1 MNKKETITKLYQR
14 YLQDDL
20 HAEELMTFLQLVED
34 PANQPILQELIGQSF
49 QDFQTQTSLSD
60 SEEAFSRFKHQVLQ
74 QPAPDLLPIRTR
86 KPSYLKWLPYAAVLL
101 LGLGF
106 TWLFFQQKQ
115 GVETKQ
121 LANQT
126 QQMDI
131 AAGATHAILT
141 SGDGAPIALDSNSML
156 ELASNQVLL
165 NKDTLQRF
173 HKVVWHTLETPRASE
188 YKLTLPDGSRVHLNA
203 GSKLHF
209 PSAFSGSIREVR
221 LEGEAYFEVAHQAN
235 QPFQVLSANQQIEVL
250 GTSFNVSAYAEE
262 ALRTTLVS
270 GKVAVKT
277 PIGELFLNPGQQ
289 AVWAKGQ
296 LSKADVDVEEAIAW
310 AQSRIVFSKKNLQQI
325 TKQLERWYDVDF
337 VFADNLQDLKTK
349 TFSGNIAR
357 SSSLAEVLNI
367 FTLNHS
373 INYKIEG
380 RKVYVLKTTKH

>member
-1 MNKKETITKLYQR
+1 
-14 YLQDDL
+14 
-20 HAEELMTFLQLVED
+20 
-34 PANQPILQELIGQSF
+34 
-49 QDFQTQTSLSD
+49 
-60 SEEAFSRFKHQVLQ
+60 
-74 QPAPDLLPIRTR
+74 
-86 KPSYLKWLPYAAVLL
+86 
-101 LGLGF
+101 
-106 TWLFFQQKQ
+106 
-115 GVETKQ
+115 
-121 LANQT
+121 
-126 QQMDI
+126 MDI

-141 SGDGAPIALDSNSML
+141 SGDGAPMALNSNSML
-156 ELASNQVLL
+156 ELASNQILL

-203 GSKLHF
+203 GSKLHSLRPLVGLF
-209 PSAFSGSIREVR
+209 RECDWKR
-221 LEGEAYFEVAHQAN
+221 PYLREVAHQAN

-277 PIGELFLNPGQQ
+277 PAGELFLNLASKRYGQR
-289 AVWAKGQ
+289 AA

-310 AQSRIVFSKKNLQQI
+310 AHSRIVFSKKNLQQI

-337 VFADNLQDLKTK
+337 VFADNLQDLKAK
-349 TFSGNIAR
+349 NIFRNIAR